1 MAYLV
6 TGGTGFLGK
15 RLVARLIERAKSSA
29 NGEDDIYL
37 LTMGAPYDDVDALLA
52 WWGHPDCVHF
62 VRGNITQP
70 QLGVA
75 DEDVDRLR
83 GTIDHFFHLAAIYD
97 MRASEE
103 ANVEANVGGT
113 RHMLALAKDLQA
125 RRLHLTSSVA
135 IAGNYEGFFREDM
148 FDEGQVLPTSYH
160 RTKWESE
167 RLVRTESEVPWR
179 VYRPG
184 IVVGDSRTGQMDK
197 IDGPY
202 YFFKAIQRIG
212 HYLPEWIPLAGP
224 ELGWT
229 NIVPVDF
236 VTSAMDH
243 IAHQP
248 DLDNR
253 AFHLADPK
261 GIRVGE
267 LLNTFAK
274 AAHAP
279 QMGLRIDK
287 RILDMIPKGVFSML
301 LQIPALKYVRRD
313 ILADLGIPESVLDN
327 LDLKPRFDT
336 RDAEAALAGSGI
348 SVPPLDSY
356 AGLLYDYWQRH
367 LDPDLFK
374 DRSLAGA
381 VRGKTVLIT
390 GGSSGIGKASALR
403 IAEAGGIPLLVART
417 ESKLQEVKTEIEGAG
432 GVAKIYPTDLTSL
445 EEIDD
450 LVKRVLAENAKIDFL
465 VNNAGRSIRR
475 GIMHSLDRFDGYER
489 TMQLNYFGT
498 IRLVIGLIPHW
509 RNTGGGHVVN
519 VSSIGVQTNPPRFSA
534 YVASKAALDGF
545 TDCVS
550 SELVHHKITFTTI
563 HMPLVRTPMIG
574 PTKIYD
580 AFPALTPDEAA
591 DLVTTA
597 IRTKPKEINT
607 RTGTFGAAMG
617 ALAPKLKDQI
627 LNMAYKVF
635 PDSTVAATGPSPDQ
649 PTQPSN
655 EAKALAHLMK
665 GVYW

>member
-1 MAYLV
+1 M
-6 TGGTGFLGK
+6 
-15 RLVARLIERAKSSA
+15 
-29 NGEDDIYL
+29 
-37 LTMGAPYDDVDALLA
+37 
-52 WWGHPDCVHF
+52 HF

-70 QLGVA
+70 QLGMA
-75 DEDVDRLR
+75 DEDIDRLQ
-83 GTIDHFFHLAAIYD
+83 GKIDHFFHLAAIYD

-253 AFHLADPK
+253 AFHLTDPK

-267 LLNTFAK
+267 SLNIFAK

-390 GGSSGIGKASALR
+390 GGSSGIGKTSALR

-417 ESKLQEVKTEIEGAG
+417 ESKLQEVKKEIEGAG

-498 IRLVIGLIPHW
+498 IRLDHRPDPALAEHRRRARRQRLLDRRADQP
-509 RNTGGGHVVN
+509 
-519 VSSIGVQTNPPRFSA
+519 
-534 YVASKAALDGF
+534 AALFGLRRVEGGAGRLHRLRVERARAPQDHIHDDPHAARADADDRSYQDLRRLPGADPRRGCGPGD
-545 TDCVS
+545 DC
-550 SELVHHKITFTTI
+550 H
-563 HMPLVRTPMIG
+563 
-574 PTKIYD
+574 
-580 AFPALTPDEAA
+580 PDEAQGDQHQDGYLRGGHGRAGTQAQRPDPQHGVQGLPRLDRGGHGPGPRPA
-591 DLVTTA
+591 DAAVERGQGPGAPDEGRLLVG
-597 IRTKPKEINT
+597 RTRSRP
-607 RTGTFGAAMG
+607 AACHR
-617 ALAPKLKDQI
+617 A
-627 LNMAYKVF
+627 
-635 PDSTVAATGPSPDQ
+635 
-649 PTQPSN
+649 
-655 EAKALAHLMK
+655 
-665 GVYW
+665 

>member
-1 MAYLV
+1 VAYLV

-15 RLVARLIERAKSSA
+15 RLVARLIERAQASTD
-29 NGEDDIYL
+29 GQDDIYL
-37 LTMGAPYDDVDALLA
+37 LTMGAPYDNFDALLA
-52 WWGHPDCVHF
+52 RWGDPDCVHF

-70 QLGVA
+70 QLGMS

-83 GTIDHFFHLAAIYD
+83 GKIDHFFHLAAIYD
-97 MRASEE
+97 MRASEQT
-103 ANVEANVGGT
+103 NIEANVGGT

-148 FDEGQVLPTSYH
+148 FDEGQYLPTPYH

-184 IVVGDSRTGQMDK
+184 IVVGDSRTGEMDK

-212 HYLPEWIPLAGP
+212 HYLPEWVPLAGP

-229 NIVPVDF
+229 NVVPVDF
-236 VTSAMDH
+236 VTSALDH

-248 DLDNR
+248 DLDYR
-253 AFHLADPK
+253 AFHLTDPK

-267 LLNTFAK
+267 SLNIFAQ

-279 QMGLRIDK
+279 QMGLRVDK
-287 RILDMIPKGVFSML
+287 RILDMIPKGLFSML

-313 ILADLGIPESVLDN
+313 ILADLGIPESVLEN
-327 LDLKPRFDT
+327 IELKPRFDT

-348 SVPPLDSY
+348 GVPPLASY

-367 LDPDLFK
+367 LDPELFK

-381 VRGKTVLIT
+381 VGGKTVLIT
-390 GGSSGIGKASALR
+390 GGSSGIGKTTAVK
-403 IAEAGGIPLLVART
+403 IAEAGGVPLLVART
-417 ESKLQEVKTEIEGAG
+417 ESKLREVQKEIEAAG
-432 GVAKIYPTDLTSL
+432 GTAKIYPTDLTSL
-445 EEIDD
+445 EAIDD
-450 LVKRVLAENAKIDFL
+450 LVQRVLADNAKVDFL

-498 IRLVIGLIPHW
+498 IRLIMGLIPHW
-509 RNTGGGHVVN
+509 RSTGGGHIVN

-550 SELVHHKITFTTI
+550 SELVHHKITFSTI

-591 DLVTTA
+591 ELVATA

-607 RTGTFGAAMG
+607 RVGTFGAAVG

-635 PDSTVAATGPSPDQ
+635 PDSTASKSAEAGQ
-649 PTQPSN
+649 ETQPSN